1 MEGKIDDPRMRTDAP
16 GCGGRSPVAT
26 LVVALLAAILGAC
39 GKEPDL
45 STPESAARGFCEKL
59 VEQVRNMAS
68 DVVAVEGF
76 EIECDLKE
84 LSWYSD
90 PSERRRLIERK
101 KARHDFEKSHLSE
114 LLERKVEI
122 VEVSDA
128 PNGGKKVIVRIV
140 GKQGKEKKGAV
151 GEWEMVDDDEKMT
164 LVLTQADG
172 KWRVKER

>member
-1 MEGKIDDPRMRTDAP
+1 M
-16 GCGGRSPVAT
+16 C
-26 LVVALLAAILGAC
+26 LVALVIGC

-45 STPESAARGFCEKL
+45 STPESAARAFCEKL
-59 VEQVRNMAS
+59 IEQIRNMAT
-68 DVVAVEGF
+68 DLVAVEGF
-76 EIECDLKE
+76 EIECELKE
-84 LSWYSD
+84 LEWYSD

-101 KARHDFEKSHLSE
+101 QARHDFEKAHLSE

-128 PNGGKKVIVRIV
+128 PSGGKKVIVRIV
-140 GKQGKEKKGAV
+140 GKEVKEKKGAV
-151 GEWEMVDDDEKMT
+151 GEWELADDDDKMT